1 MATNAQVSNRS
12 NVKIDQIVY
21 FVLALA
27 VALLFAFPV
36 IFMMITSFKPE
47 TEVFAT
53 PVRIF
58 PRDFQGFA
66 QYQRAA
72 DLVPLGRF
80 FFNSTLMAIIDV
92 VFTVFF
98 SALAGYGFAKF
109 RFFGRRLM
117 FVFILSTMMI
127 PFQILLVPLYVQ
139 IKNFGWENSY
149 YGLIIPGILNPFGV
163 FLMRQFCLSLPDE
176 LMDAA
181 RIDGASE
188 LGIFWRIVFPLLK
201 PASASLAIIIFL
213 WSWNNFLWPLVVVQS
228 PEYTTLPVGLTFF
241 AQAFQRQPMW
251 AAAMAVS
258 TLATLPVAL
267 LFIFFQRYF
276 TEGMVLSGMKG

>member
-1 MATNAQVSNRS
+1 MMTNRRPFKVD
-12 NVKIDQIVY
+12 KIIY
-21 FVLALA
+21 FLLALIIA
-27 VALLFAFPV
+27 AIFSFPV

-53 PVRIF
+53 PVTIL
-58 PRDFQGFA
+58 PRDFQGLGN
-66 QYQRAA
+66 YRRAF
-72 DLVPLGRF
+72 DMVPVGRF
-80 FFNSTLMAIIDV
+80 FFNSTLMAVVDV

-109 RFFGRRLM
+109 HFFGRNLM
-117 FVFILSTMMI
+117 FLFVLSTMMI
-127 PFQILLVPLYVQ
+127 PFQILLIPLYVQ
-139 IKNFGWENSY
+139 IKDFGWENSY
-149 YGLIIPGILNPFGV
+149 SGLIIPGILNPFGV

-176 LMDAA
+176 LMHAA

-188 LGIFWRIVFPLLK
+188 FGIFWRIVLPLLK
-201 PASASLAIIIFL
+201 PAAASLAIIIFL

-228 PEYTTLPVGLTFF
+228 QDYTTLPVGLTFF

-258 TLATLPVAL
+258 TVATLPVAL

-276 TEGMVLSGMKG
+276 AEGMVMSGMKG

>member
-1 MATNAQVSNRS
+1 MMIKKQQFKAD
-12 NVKIDQIVY
+12 KIIY
-21 FVLALA
+21 FLLALIIA
-27 VALLFAFPV
+27 AIFSFPV

-53 PVRIF
+53 PVTIF
-58 PRDFQGFA
+58 PRDFQGLEN
-66 QYQRAA
+66 YKRAFEM
-72 DLVPLGRF
+72 VPVDRF
-80 FFNSTLMAIIDV
+80 FFNSTLMAVLDV

-109 RFFGRRLM
+109 RFFGRNLM
-117 FVFILSTMMI
+117 FFFVLSTMMI
-127 PFQILLVPLYVQ
+127 PFQILLIPLYVQ
-139 IKNFGWENSY
+139 IKNIGWENSY

-188 LGIFWRIVFPLLK
+188 FGIFWRIVLPLLK
-201 PASASLAIIIFL
+201 PAAASLAIIIFL

-228 PEYTTLPVGLTFF
+228 QDFTTLPVGLTFF

-258 TLATLPVAL
+258 TVATLPVAL
-267 LFIFFQRYF
+267 LFVFFQRYF
-276 TEGMVLSGMKG
+276 AEGMVMSGMKG